1 MNPSAGSKTLEASD
15 LSCDLLVIGTGM
27 AGMAAGL
34 FAVER
39 GLSVV
44 MAGSLGGIDYT
55 TGYLDLLG
63 VHPLESRQRCTDP
76 WQGLDDL
83 SRDCPEHPYSRLGA
97 GRISDA
103 FEEFTSLMSGIGLPF
118 EGRKDVN
125 VAALTAA
132 GTTKLTYRVPRSMW
146 KGVLAMEDKAPCLI
160 VGLEGLKGF
169 SSRQIVELN
178 KAAWPDLRGV
188 SIPFPGFRGELY
200 PEHLAWALAD
210 PELVRALA
218 ERVRQNINGEGFV
231 GLPAVLGPAQGH
243 DVVDTLEALLGV
255 GVFEVPTLPPSV
267 PGLRMRSVL
276 ESALAAA
283 GVTVLSQKM
292 ALAGTTLTDGRLAVQ
307 VGGDAVEVA
316 VRADAVVHAG
326 GRFFGKGL
334 RADRNRVFEP
344 VFDLPVVQPPERS
357 QWHDPDFYLPGGHP
371 LNRAGLECDHLLRP
385 LGPDGRPWSERLFA
399 AGSILAHQDW
409 MRSRCGAGL
418 SIATAHAVVTGL
430 AKGRG

>member
-1 MNPSAGSKTLEASD
+1 MKPSAGSKDMEAKE
-15 LSCDLLVIGTGM
+15 LSCDLMVIGTGM

-34 FAVER
+34 FAVGR

-63 VHPLESRQRCTDP
+63 VHPLKPRQRCTDP
-76 WQGLDDL
+76 WQGLEAL
-83 SRDCPEHPYSRLGA
+83 ARDCPGHPYSRLGP

-103 FEEFTSLMSGIGLPF
+103 FEEFTSLMSGVGLPF
-118 EGRKDVN
+118 DGRKNVN

-146 KGVLAMEDKAPCLI
+146 KGVLALEDKAPCLI

-200 PEHLAWALAD
+200 PEHLAWALSD
-210 PELVRALA
+210 PELVEALT
-218 ERVRQNINGEGFV
+218 ERVRPNINGEGFV

-243 DVVDTLEALLGV
+243 DVVGRLEALLGV
-255 GVFEVPTLPPSV
+255 GVFEIPTLPPSI
-267 PGLRMRSVL
+267 PGLRMRNAI
-276 ESALAAA
+276 ESFLAAS

-292 ALAGTTLTDGRLAVQ
+292 ALNGTELGDGRLAVQ
-307 VGGDAVEVA
+307 VGGDAAEVEVRAGA
-316 VRADAVVHAG
+316 VLHAG

-334 RADRNRVFEP
+334 RADRKRVFEP
-344 VFDLPVVQPPERS
+344 VFDLPVVQPQERS
-357 QWHDPDFYLPGGHP
+357 QWHDPDFYISQGHP
-371 LNRAGLECDHLLRP
+371 LNQAGLECDRHFRP
-385 LGPDGRPWSERLFA
+385 LGSNGRPWSERLFA

-430 AKGRG
+430 VKGRT